1 LLKIIRIFI
10 FSFSFRLSFI
20 FSSYLLQADYLSQV
34 KAPRTLQIPLLRV
47 GSYSDSLFCPI
58 PLSFQFF
65 FVLLQNENHYLMETK
80 DTEKQELRQ
89 SEEHLGAEASVQEQQ
104 TRKEGQTYHCND
116 CGNVIYK
123 HEVFCSKCGK
133 LLDRYD
139 FE

>member
-1 LLKIIRIFI
+1 M
-10 FSFSFRLSFI
+10 SF
-20 FSSYLLQADYLSQV
+20 
-34 KAPRTLQIPLLRV
+34 K
-47 GSYSDSLFCPI
+47 
-58 PLSFQFF
+58 FF